1 MDFRSDTVTQPTQAM
16 REAMFSAPVGD
27 DVYGDDPTVNE
38 LEQFAAELAG
48 FEAALFTTSG
58 TQANLLGLMAHCERG
73 DEYLCGQQAHNY
85 KYEAGGAAVLGSIQ
99 PQPIENNPDGTLPF
113 DKLEAAIK
121 PDDAHFARTRL
132 LSLEN
137 TINGKVIPLSYLAE
151 AREFVNKHN
160 LKLHLDGARVFNAA
174 VALDV
179 PVKDIGQYFDSMTIC
194 LSKGLAAPVGSLLLG
209 SKEYIAKARRLRKMV
224 GGGMRQAGILAAAG
238 KLAITEQVAQ
248 LKQDHINA
256 KALAEGLAELPGFSV
271 NPDFVQTN
279 IVFAKLDAK
288 VDIQSIAEQ
297 LKQQNTSSAQETQFA
312 LSHTKTSLL
321 KIFKPSYRALNLC
334 FRLILII
341 ELPLGGSFILR
352 SIIAKS
358 RIHNAKNPPFNVS
371 HFYFHRLCQSF
382 WRC

>member
-16 REAMFSAPVGD
+16 REAMFTAPVGD

-38 LEQFAAELAG
+38 LEQYAAELAG

-113 DKLEAAIK
+113 DKLAAAIK
-121 PDDAHFARTRL
+121 PDDMHFARTRL

-137 TINGKVIPLSYLAE
+137 TINGKVLPLTYLAE
-151 AREFVNKHN
+151 AREFVNQHN

-179 PVKDIGQYFDSMTIC
+179 PVKEIAQYFDSMTIC
-194 LSKGLAAPVGSLLLG
+194 LSKGLCAPVGSLLLG

-238 KLAITEQVAQ
+238 KLAITEQVLQ

-256 KALAEGLAELPGFSV
+256 KTLAQGLAELPGFSV
-271 NPDFVQTN
+271 NPDLVQTN
-279 IVFAKLDAK
+279 IVFAKLDPQ
-288 VDIQSIAEQ
+288 VDIVSIAEK
-297 LKQQNTSSAQETQFA
+297 LKQQDIIITPGNPIRFVTHKDISEQDVATFLSA
-312 LSHTKTSLL
+312 L
-321 KIFKPSYRALNLC
+321 KSVL
-334 FRLILII
+334 
-341 ELPLGGSFILR
+341 
-352 SIIAKS
+352 
-358 RIHNAKNPPFNVS
+358 
-371 HFYFHRLCQSF
+371 
-382 WRC
+382 